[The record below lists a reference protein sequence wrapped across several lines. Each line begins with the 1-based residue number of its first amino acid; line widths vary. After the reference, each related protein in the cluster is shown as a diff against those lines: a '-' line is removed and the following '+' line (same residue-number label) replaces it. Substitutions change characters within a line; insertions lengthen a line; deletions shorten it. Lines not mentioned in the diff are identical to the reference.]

1 MTTIPST
8 SATDAHAG
16 DKPVNNLKIA
26 LNAAHQTD
34 DRKLRAALRSN
45 LLYNHYLPT
54 PSSRPPS
61 PRPGRTS

>member
-1 MTTIPST
+1 M
-8 SATDAHAG
+8 
-16 DKPVNNLKIA
+16 NNLKIA